1 MFKLQ
6 IMKNKLIIFDH
17 QRLYL
22 HCMHFLLVKNVNV
35 KKFHILEITN
45 FDDLTEHILEKD
57 SVLILNLTG
66 FNSVNITHQIEN
78 FLELNPSLK
87 IIVHADNPDVRVI
100 KKMFDKGVKSYLG
113 SNTTNEEFI
122 EALNQ
127 VILGMIYIS
136 DDTKNALVNSL
147 YNADE
152 RNDKKRAGLEDIT
165 AREKDVL
172 LLICDG
178 LRSKEIAEKLF
189 ISTHTVESHRRNMML
204 KFNLN
209 SSSKLVKF
217 AMENRLVEY

>member
-1 MFKLQ
+1 
-6 IMKNKLIIFDH
+6 MKNKLIIFDH

-22 HCMHFLLVKNVNV
+22 DCMHNLLYKNVNV

-45 FDDLTEHILEKD
+45 FDDLTEHILEKETI
-57 SVLILNLTG
+57 LILNLTG
-66 FNSVNITHQIEN
+66 FHSVNIIQEIEK
-78 FLELNPSLK
+78 FLELNPTLK

-100 KKMFDKGVKSYLG
+100 KKLFDKGVKSYLG
-113 SNTTNEEFI
+113 SSTNNEEFI

-127 VILGMIYIS
+127 VIIGLIYIS

-147 YNADE
+147 YNTDE

-165 AREKDVL
+165 VREKDVL